1 MSEKRFELRK
11 YGDSWEV
18 YDNETFE
25 CYTIHNVSDLLN
37 KLAEENEELG
47 ISIKLFEDDIATK
60 DKKIEEQQA
69 TIQQLAKK
77 WRVLS
82 QENEQLKERLYDF
95 EKRKIIEES
104 EIDEDVIPKVKL
116 LRAELF
122 GEKYE

>member
-104 EIDEDVIPKVKL
+104 EINEDVIPKVKL